1 MNSKRVTRKQ
11 YRNNA
16 LLKPNRMI
24 QVDLDRARITQF
36 NARAPPD
43 TFPLGYLPLNSVKY
57 GLEISTKKQIN
68 KPQTSTGH
76 DEIFIRFFPF
86 AFIKIL
92 WFGAVRSA

>member
-36 NARAPPD
+36 NQGLSPTLFHLD
-43 TFPLGYLPLNSVKY
+43 TF
-57 GLEISTKKQIN
+57 
-68 KPQTSTGH
+68 
-76 DEIFIRFFPF
+76 R
-86 AFIKIL
+86 
-92 WFGAVRSA
+92 